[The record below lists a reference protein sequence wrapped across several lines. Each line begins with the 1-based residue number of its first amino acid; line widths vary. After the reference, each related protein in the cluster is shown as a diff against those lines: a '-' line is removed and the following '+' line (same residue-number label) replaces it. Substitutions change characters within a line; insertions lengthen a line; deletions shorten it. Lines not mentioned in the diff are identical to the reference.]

1 MGHSPSW
8 VRIPP
13 PAPRARAALAIS
25 TPLIIVSSFW
35 SATLRLLVLSPQ
47 SGFTISFQGSPSTL
61 AAYSMRSRTSSGGSI
76 LSVWTSTTPS
86 PSVRGS
92 PCSRISLR
100 KS

>member
-1 MGHSPSW
+1 
-8 VRIPP
+8 
-13 PAPRARAALAIS
+13 
-25 TPLIIVSSFW
+25 
-35 SATLRLLVLSPQ
+35 
-47 SGFTISFQGSPSTL
+47 
-61 AAYSMRSRTSSGGSI
+61 MRSRTSSGGSI